1 MGSTRGWCRNAWC
14 RHVAALVSTLLLI
27 VVAVPAAHADG
38 GLLRLSTGT
47 LDFGQ
52 VVVDTTSTPR
62 SVALVNDGLL
72 PITLVDV
79 VAETDTSAFRVTAGT
94 CQDVRL
100 GAGGSCALDF
110 RYQPRTEGAHSGT
123 GTVSARLLGLGL
135 VTLEVTLDGTAI
147 EPAEPPPEEPDPTEE
162 PPPAPDPTEDPA
174 PSEEPEPRRPTPD
187 PDDEPRSP
195 DPSPTSDPGSPDPEG
210 TDPDSGNVTHGDRGA
225 EYPTAQGST
234 YQRDDGH
241 DANQHGWTTHQS
253 SPKGP
258 DSPAEGGAANA
269 RVPDHST
276 GATGAPSGRTDD
288 ILSPV
293 GTVGDT
299 TTADTAPDQPD
310 RVAAEEGDAA
320 SGSDPVASWQG
331 QRAGDRLALDNP
343 GRSLVEIVLLVL
355 LVVVSLS
362 YMATLGHAW
371 MRRRASAAE

>member
-1 MGSTRGWCRNAWC
+1 MGSTRGWCRNARC

-27 VVAVPAAHADG
+27 VVAAPAARADG

-52 VVVDTTSTPR
+52 VVVGTTSAPR

-72 PITLVDV
+72 PITLVDF
-79 VAETDTSAFRVTAGT
+79 VAETDTSAFRVSAGT
-94 CQDVRL
+94 CEDVLL
-100 GAGGSCALDF
+100 GPGASCAVDF
-110 RYQPRTEGAHSGT
+110 RYQPRTEGAHTGT
-123 GTVSARLLGLGL
+123 GTVSARLRGRDL

-147 EPAEPPPEEPDPTEE
+147 EPAEPPPPEPDPTEE
-162 PPPAPDPTEDPA
+162 PPPEPDPTEDPA
-174 PSEEPEPRRPTPD
+174 PSEEPEPRTPTPD

-195 DPSPTSDPGSPDPEG
+195 DPSTSDPGSPGPEG
-210 TDPDSGNVTHGDRGA
+210 TDPDSGNETNGDRGA

-234 YQRDDGH
+234 DQPDDGH

-253 SPKGP
+253 SPEGP
-258 DSPAEGGAANA
+258 DSLAEGGAANA

-276 GATGAPSGRTDD
+276 GATGAPSGRTEDV
-288 ILSPV
+288 LSPV

-310 RVAAEEGDAA
+310 WVAAEEGDAA
-320 SGSDPVASWQG
+320 SGSEPVASWRG
-331 QRAGDRLALDNP
+331 QRAGDRLALDHP
-343 GRSLVEIVLLVL
+343 GRSLVEIVLFVL

-362 YMATLGHAW
+362 YMATLGHVW